1 MKKKGDTPH
10 YAEESIGD
18 FDAKMLKNIMHE
30 IDYYRNLVDTAEDN
44 SDMDNAYQYANYVY
58 QDMQDL
64 KDYIEANPSYASH
77 PMVEK
82 IFRLAVQQKIIKPGE
97 VPLTVNTMTESGE
110 LWRGETNNP
119 ADPEILIHGF
129 GRMQRSQLH
138 SKIGNYLADMSEKAK
153 QGNLKS
159 VKYMIEQS
167 PLRDLIDAALDAE
180 KELEARK

>member
-1 MKKKGDTPH
+1 
-10 YAEESIGD
+10 
-18 FDAKMLKNIMHE
+18 
-30 IDYYRNLVDTAEDN
+30 
-44 SDMDNAYQYANYVY
+44 
-58 QDMQDL
+58 
-64 KDYIEANPSYASH
+64 
-77 PMVEK
+77 MVEK